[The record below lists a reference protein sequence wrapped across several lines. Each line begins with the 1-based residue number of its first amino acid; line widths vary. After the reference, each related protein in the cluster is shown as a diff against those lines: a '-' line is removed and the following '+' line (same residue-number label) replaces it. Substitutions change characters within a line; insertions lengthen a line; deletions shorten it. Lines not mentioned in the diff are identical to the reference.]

1 MPKTHKVIYKHE
13 SREKQSIF
21 MGIVQVGVIAL
32 LLALLPPQNV
42 YSLLSQTEKY
52 EPKEML
58 KPPTPAPYPVD
69 MLRLSLPELTAGGV
83 VIIDIPSRVTL
94 YEKNPDLR
102 FFPASTTKIM
112 TALIVLD
119 SYSLD
124 DVVSVNTVI
133 SEGQVMGLI
142 KGEQITVENL
152 LYGILVHS
160 ANDAAYALA
169 EHYPGGIVAF
179 VAQMNKKANQ
189 LHLDNTHFTN
199 PIGFDEEGHYT
210 TPRDLARLSLIGH
223 QNSTLRKVASLTQ
236 ITVSDIAFLHFHPLK
251 NVNELIGKIPGVSGL
266 KTGWT
271 AMAGQ
276 SLVTT
281 AKQNDREILIIILKS
296 EDRFGETEKILQW
309 VFTNFDW
316 RTFQFSP

>member
-1 MPKTHKVIYKHE
+1 
-13 SREKQSIF
+13 
-21 MGIVQVGVIAL
+21 
-32 LLALLPPQNV
+32 
-42 YSLLSQTEKY
+42 
-52 EPKEML
+52 
-58 KPPTPAPYPVD
+58 
-69 MLRLSLPELTAGGV
+69 
-83 VIIDIPSRVTL
+83 
-94 YEKNPDLR
+94 
-102 FFPASTTKIM
+102 
-112 TALIVLD
+112 
-119 SYSLD
+119 
-124 DVVSVNTVI
+124 
-133 SEGQVMGLI
+133 
-142 KGEQITVENL
+142 
-152 LYGILVHS
+152 
-160 ANDAAYALA
+160 
-169 EHYPGGIVAF
+169 
-179 VAQMNKKANQ
+179 Q

>member
-1 MPKTHKVIYKHE
+1 
-13 SREKQSIF
+13 

-133 SEGQVMGLI
+133 SEGQVMDLI
-142 KGEQITVENL
+142 KGE
-152 LYGILVHS
+152 
-160 ANDAAYALA
+160 
-169 EHYPGGIVAF
+169 
-179 VAQMNKKANQ
+179 
-189 LHLDNTHFTN
+189 
-199 PIGFDEEGHYT
+199 
-210 TPRDLARLSLIGH
+210 
-223 QNSTLRKVASLTQ
+223 
-236 ITVSDIAFLHFHPLK
+236 
-251 NVNELIGKIPGVSGL
+251 
-266 KTGWT
+266 
-271 AMAGQ
+271 
-276 SLVTT
+276 
-281 AKQNDREILIIILKS
+281 
-296 EDRFGETEKILQW
+296 
-309 VFTNFDW
+309 
-316 RTFQFSP
+316 